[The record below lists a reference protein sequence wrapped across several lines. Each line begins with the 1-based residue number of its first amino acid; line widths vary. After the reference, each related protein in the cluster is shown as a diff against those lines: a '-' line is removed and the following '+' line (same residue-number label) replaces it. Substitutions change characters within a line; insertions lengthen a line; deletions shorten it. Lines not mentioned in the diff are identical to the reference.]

1 MRRNA
6 EGLEPRSKT
15 IEVAREEPVAV
26 VEDSG
31 VVDHVEEEGTSGL
44 DLLGRLEDGAER
56 DGLAA
61 GARRSQIG
69 LETLVDGKELVHPG
83 EASRGQPPRDEEK
96 VDVGVLPLR
105 ASPHRAEDRA
115 GDEALPV
122 EPPDLTDRP
131 LQEPVVAFL

>member
-1 MRRNA
+1 MEYLARTEGRLQLPVPGVSQPGA
-6 EGLEPRSKT
+6 PGTEGLEPRSKT

-69 LETLVDGKELVHPG
+69 LETLVDGKGLVPPG
-83 EASRGQPPRDEEK
+83 AASR
-96 VDVGVLPLR
+96 
-105 ASPHRAEDRA
+105 A
-115 GDEALPV
+115 
-122 EPPDLTDRP
+122 
-131 LQEPVVAFL
+131 